1 MADDKRPSVLLV
13 DDIEANLVAL
23 RALLEDM
30 NCDLVLARG
39 GDDALRQLL
48 RREFA
53 IMLLDVQ
60 MPEMDGYEVA
70 THARSNPATCEVPI
84 IFLTAAHEGE
94 DGMLRGYGSGAVDF
108 LQKPLNPHV
117 LRAKVRVFLDLYLSR
132 SRLRGEIA
140 AHEQTLSAL
149 ERANKAMRHFTNA
162 ASHDLKAPLR
172 RIKGFLTAL
181 DEDCGAML
189 NEAGHEYVDRCLT
202 ASQRM
207 DALLDSLLE
216 YARLQR
222 PIMLEDVDCG
232 ALLQLVCSDLA
243 DRIERAHAAVVVDA
257 LPHVRGD
264 ERRLYQLF
272 LNLVGNALKFQR
284 PSEAPKVNVSAVQ
297 EAGGWRF
304 CVADNGI
311 GIDLQYRESV
321 FDAFQ
326 RLHNESAYEGSGL
339 GLAICSEI
347 VEQHGGRIWV
357 ESEVGVGSRFYFILP
372 AGVDPAP

>member
-1 MADDKRPSVLLV
+1 MAEDKRPSVLLV

-70 THARSNPATCEVPI
+70 AHARSNPSTCEVPI
-84 IFLTAAHEGE
+84 IFLTAAHEGHDGE

-108 LQKPLNPHV
+108 LYKPLNPHV

-140 AHEQTLSAL
+140 AHEQTLAAL
-149 ERANKAMRHFTNA
+149 ERANRAMRHFTNA

-172 RIKGFLTAL
+172 RVKGFLTAL
-181 DEDCGAML
+181 DEDFGATL
-189 NEAGHEYVDRCLT
+189 NETGHDYLQRCLM
-202 ASQRM
+202 ANQRM
-207 DALLDSLLE
+207 DALLDSLLD

-222 PIMLEDVDCG
+222 PITLADVDCN
-232 ALLQLVCSDLA
+232 ALLQLVRSDLE
-243 DRIERAHAAVVVDA
+243 DRIQHAHAQLVVDA

-272 LNLVGNALKFQR
+272 LNLVGNALKFHR
-284 PSEAPKVNVSAVQ
+284 PDEAPKVNVSAVQ
-297 EAGGWRF
+297 EANGWRF
-304 CVADNGI
+304 CIADHGV
-311 GIDLQYRESV
+311 GIDPHDRERV

-326 RLHNESAYEGSGL
+326 RLHNESAFEGSGL

-347 VEQHGGRIWV
+347 VGQHSGRIWV
-357 ESEVGVGSRFYFILP
+357 ESEVGLGSRFYFVLP
-372 AGVDPAP
+372 A

>member
-1 MADDKRPSVLLV
+1 
-13 DDIEANLVAL
+13 
-23 RALLEDM
+23 
-30 NCDLVLARG
+30 
-39 GDDALRQLL
+39 
-48 RREFA
+48 
-53 IMLLDVQ
+53 
-60 MPEMDGYEVA
+60 
-70 THARSNPATCEVPI
+70 
-84 IFLTAAHEGE
+84 
-94 DGMLRGYGSGAVDF
+94 
-108 LQKPLNPHV
+108 V